1 MPTVIARNIKS
12 LLIYLNKLKLKN
24 KKIGLIPTMGAL
36 HRGHISLVE
45 KANQVSD
52 ISIVTI
58 FVNPMQFNNKSD
70 LNSYPSTEFE
80 DIKKLRNKKVDLIF
94 IPKRKDIYPP
104 EFVSYIMLKKYDNIL
119 CSKNRKNHFSGVA
132 TIIVKIFNLCSPTY
146 AFFGEKDYQQ
156 LVIIKKLVAD
166 FNFNTKIISIN
177 TVRDENGLAL
187 SSRNRLLTKSQYQVA
202 SKMHNKIIEILK
214 LKNKKPVSYLN
225 AVKKSLISLG
235 VKKIEYLE
243 FRREDDLELINK
255 KKYNKLKPKYRLFL
269 AVYIGNIRL
278 IDNIKINF
286 SRRKL

>member
-132 TIIVKIFNLCSPTY
+132 TIIVKIFNL
-146 AFFGEKDYQQ
+146 
-156 LVIIKKLVAD
+156 LHL
-166 FNFNTKIISIN
+166 
-177 TVRDENGLAL
+177 
-187 SSRNRLLTKSQYQVA
+187 
-202 SKMHNKIIEILK
+202 
-214 LKNKKPVSYLN
+214 
-225 AVKKSLISLG
+225 
-235 VKKIEYLE
+235 
-243 FRREDDLELINK
+243 
-255 KKYNKLKPKYRLFL
+255 
-269 AVYIGNIRL
+269 
-278 IDNIKINF
+278 
-286 SRRKL
+286 

>member
-24 KKIGLIPTMGAL
+24 KKIGLIPTMCAL

-187 SSRNRLLTKSQYQVA
+187 SSRNRLLTNSQYQVA

>member
-1 MPTVIARNIKS
+1 
-12 LLIYLNKLKLKN
+12 
-24 KKIGLIPTMGAL
+24 
-36 HRGHISLVE
+36 
-45 KANQVSD
+45 
-52 ISIVTI
+52 
-58 FVNPMQFNNKSD
+58 
-70 LNSYPSTEFE
+70 
-80 DIKKLRNKKVDLIF
+80 
-94 IPKRKDIYPP
+94 
-104 EFVSYIMLKKYDNIL
+104 MLKKYDNIL

-187 SSRNRLLTKSQYQVA
+187 SSRNRLLTNSQYQVA

>member
-187 SSRNRLLTKSQYQVA
+187 SSRNRLLTNSQYQVA